1 MKKSCRP
8 TLLIAEEKNFRA
20 EHNGWLGR
28 YQGADL
34 KDHIKISPKTS
45 LKLVLALFGLVLFWL
60 QVRLWTGPGSLAEI
74 NRLETE
80 IETQIV
86 SNAELEKRNQS
97 LLQDVSDLKN
107 GLDSVEERARSEL
120 GMIKKGETFY
130 LIVDKE
136 SGQ

>member
-1 MKKSCRP
+1 V
-8 TLLIAEEKNFRA
+8 
-20 EHNGWLGR
+20 
-28 YQGADL
+28 YQGTNL
-34 KDHIKISPKTS
+34 KDHIRINPKTS
-45 LKLVLALFGLVLFWL
+45 LKLVLAVFGLVLFWL

-80 IETQIV
+80 IATQIA
-86 SNAELEKRNQS
+86 SNAELQQRNET
-97 LLQDVSDLKN
+97 LFQDVSDLKN

>member
-1 MKKSCRP
+1 M
-8 TLLIAEEKNFRA
+8 
-20 EHNGWLGR
+20 
-28 YQGADL
+28 
-34 KDHIKISPKTS
+34 KDHIKINPKTS
-45 LKLVLALFGLVLFWL
+45 LKLVLALFGLVLLWL
-60 QVRLWTGPGSLAEI
+60 QIRLWTGPGSLAEI

-80 IETQIV
+80 IATQIL
-86 SNAELEKRNQS
+86 SNAELRKRNQA

>member
-1 MKKSCRP
+1 M
-8 TLLIAEEKNFRA
+8 
-20 EHNGWLGR
+20 
-28 YQGADL
+28 
-34 KDHIKISPKTS
+34 
-45 LKLVLALFGLVLFWL
+45 VLALFGLVLLWL
-60 QVRLWTGPGSLAEI
+60 QIRLWTGTGSLAEI
-74 NRLETE
+74 DRLQTE
-80 IETQIV
+80 IASQTV

>member
-1 MKKSCRP
+1 MNS
-8 TLLIAEEKNFRA
+8 RA
-20 EHNGWLGR
+20 EFNEWLSR
-28 YQGADL
+28 HPGADL
-34 KDHIKISPKTS
+34 KNHIKINPKTS
-45 LKLVLALFGLVLFWL
+45 LKLVLALFGLVLLYL
-60 QVRLWTGPGSLAEI
+60 QIRLWTGAGSLAEI

-80 IETQIV
+80 IDTQIV
-86 SNAELEKRNQS
+86 SNAELQKRNQS

-107 GLDSVEERARSEL
+107 GLDAVEERARSEL

>member
-1 MKKSCRP
+1 MV
-8 TLLIAEEKNFRA
+8 
-20 EHNGWLGR
+20 GR
-28 YQGADL
+28 YQGTDL
-34 KDHIKISPKTS
+34 KDHIKINPKTS
-45 LKLVLALFGLVLFWL
+45 LKLVLAVFGLVLFWL

-74 NRLETE
+74 DRLETE

-86 SNAELEKRNQS
+86 SNAELQERNQA

-136 SGQ
+136 AGQ

>member
-1 MKKSCRP
+1 M
-8 TLLIAEEKNFRA
+8 
-20 EHNGWLGR
+20 
-28 YQGADL
+28 
-34 KDHIKISPKTS
+34 
-45 LKLVLALFGLVLFWL
+45 VLALFCLVLLWL
-60 QVRLWTGPGSLAEI
+60 QIRLWTGDGSLAEI

-80 IETQIV
+80 IEAQTT
-86 SNAELEKRNQS
+86 SNGDLQKRNQA

>member
-1 MKKSCRP
+1 M
-8 TLLIAEEKNFRA
+8 
-20 EHNGWLGR
+20 
-28 YQGADL
+28 
-34 KDHIKISPKTS
+34 
-45 LKLVLALFGLVLFWL
+45 VLALFCLVLLWL
-60 QVRLWTGPGSLAEI
+60 QIRLWTGDGSLAEI

-80 IETQIV
+80 IEAQTT
-86 SNAELEKRNQS
+86 SNADLQKRNQA

>member
-1 MKKSCRP
+1 
-8 TLLIAEEKNFRA
+8 
-20 EHNGWLGR
+20 
-28 YQGADL
+28 L
-34 KDHIKISPKTS
+34 KDHIRINPKTS
-45 LKLVLALFGLVLFWL
+45 LKLVLAVFGLVLFWL

-80 IETQIV
+80 IATQIA
-86 SNAELEKRNQS
+86 SNAELQQRNET
-97 LLQDVSDLKN
+97 LFQDVSDLKN